1 MTILPS
7 NQDFATEIR
16 TDRLQMIANITLA
29 SCLFLFFGTI
39 TIGAISRASIVGW
52 LLASLIIGAGAWFCK
67 FFLKRERFDLAV
79 WVFAGGFT
87 VAIGLI
93 LMAQDMLTAQL
104 LPFLFPLL
112 VFIIGLLVRPTRALW
127 LAVTAA
133 VISIALPLISGSGFG
148 WHQVFA
154 VALIFLSWLLAAQ
167 VTGELYQIADW
178 ALQNYQKERRTT
190 EALHENRELLERTLA
205 RSQALSNQ
213 LGEANEQLEDAR
225 QTAEVAKFYRGQFL
239 ANMSHEL
246 RTPLN
251 AIIGFSE
258 TMLKFPMMYNDVEL
272 PNEYRHDLS
281 QIYNSG
287 RQLLSL
293 INDILDI
300 SRIDAGK
307 LEVQIQQVE
316 LLPVIEGVSAIAE
329 GLLGTKPIQLVQDLP
344 DDLPDVWADE
354 ARVRQVLIN
363 LYSNA
368 VKFTDEGPITLKI
381 TNTEEEVCLSLRD
394 SGSGIDPKYHQV
406 IFEEFK
412 QAETEGRDPRSGSG
426 LGLAICKHLLTLMGG
441 RIWVESALGQGSTFS
456 FVLPRYRPG
465 AEPPARSTTEI
476 AAILEPTPAGG
487 S

>member
-1 MTILPS
+1 MTTMPS

-29 SCLFLFFGTI
+29 ACLVLFFGTV

-52 LLASLIIGAGAWFCK
+52 LMASLIIGAGAWLCK
-67 FFLKRERFDLAV
+67 FFLKRERFDLGV

-87 VAIGLI
+87 VAIALI
-93 LMAQDMLTAQL
+93 LLAQDILTAQL

-112 VFIIGLLVRPTRALW
+112 VFIVGLLVRPTRALW
-127 LAVTAA
+127 LALTAA
-133 VISIALPLISGSGFG
+133 VISIAVPLISGSGFG

-225 QTAEVAKFYRGQFL
+225 QAAEAAKFYRGQFL

-307 LEVQIQQVE
+307 LEVLIQQVE
-316 LLPVIEGVSAIAE
+316 LRPVIESVSAIAE
-329 GLLGTKPIQLVQDLP
+329 GLLGTKPIQLVHDLP
-344 DDLPDVWADE
+344 DVLPDVWADE

-368 VKFTDEGPITLKI
+368 VKFTDEGPITLKV
-381 TNTEEEVCLSLRD
+381 TETDEGICLSLRD

-456 FVLPRYRPG
+456 FVLPRYTPG
-465 AEPPARSTTEI
+465 SQPPVRST
-476 AAILEPTPAGG
+476 LEMTAVEATPAGG
-487 S
+487 A